1 MKNSTGHTPPQ
12 APTSAGPSLPVA
24 QPKQSK
30 PGWQRATEVLLRSAH
45 IVSMGLVLGGIAM
58 GGTHETLLVPIV
70 ATVTSGLLLLT
81 TCVLWGCLTFTQG
94 AGWAILL
101 KLAFLGLGNV
111 FVGARLECYAIA
123 TFVTSIGSHM
133 PSTWRHFTLPLRAL
147 PRAGRSGARAA

>member
-1 MKNSTGHTPPQ
+1 MDNSTGHTLPL
-12 APTSAGPSLPVA
+12 APTGAGPTLPVVR
-24 QPKQSK
+24 PKQSK

-58 GGTHETLLVPIV
+58 GGTRETLLVPIV

-94 AGWAILL
+94 AGWALLL
-101 KLAFLGLGNV
+101 KLGFLGLGNL
-111 FVGARLECYAIA
+111 FEGGRLEFYAMA

-133 PSTWRHFTLPLRAL
+133 PSAWRHFTLPLRAL
-147 PRAGRSGARAA
+147 PRVGRSGAKAA